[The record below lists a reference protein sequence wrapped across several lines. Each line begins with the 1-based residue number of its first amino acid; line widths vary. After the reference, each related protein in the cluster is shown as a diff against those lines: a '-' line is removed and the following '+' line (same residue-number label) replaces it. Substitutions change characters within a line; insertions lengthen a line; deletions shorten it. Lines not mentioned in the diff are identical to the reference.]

1 MAKEEL
7 LTAGKIAKEFDV
19 PQKIIKNII
28 QELNIEA
35 DVVKGNC
42 KYYTRE
48 TAEKIKNK
56 ITVK

>member
-1 MAKEEL
+1 MAAQEL
-7 LTAGKIAKEFDV
+7 LTAGKIAKEFEV

-28 QELNIEA
+28 QDLNIEA

-48 TAEKIKNK
+48 TADKIKSK
-56 ITVK
+56 IDIK

>member
-1 MAKEEL
+1 MANQEL

-19 PQKIIKNII
+19 SQKIIKNII
-28 QELNIEA
+28 QEMNIEP

-48 TAEKIKNK
+48 TADKIKNK
-56 ITVK
+56 IDVK